1 MKQIKIKDELKRF
14 EAALGKTSLTAEQKR
29 NYMSVKENL
38 LKRETSSRYL
48 ASGQTGMITRYRHGE
63 RVWHGMEVEDELY
76 TGVESRRINGLTK
89 IGEFTVCMP
98 SNSAKNF
105 MPSAF
110 LALQQL
116 GFNREVK
123 HPVLVE
129 FRLASPD
136 VSAAYD
142 KLLKCHIVTAVL
154 YHDVQNTL
162 RELEQEQRWLEDC
175 LKTQPQIAI

>member
-1 MKQIKIKDELKRF
+1 MRQTKIKDELKRF
-14 EAALGKTSLTAEQKR
+14 ETVLGKTSLTAEQKR
-29 NYMSVKENL
+29 NYMLVKENL
-38 LKRETSSRYL
+38 LKCETSSRYW
-48 ASGQTGMITRYRHGE
+48 ASGQTGMITRYRNDE
-63 RVWHGMEVEDELY
+63 RVWHGAEAEDELY
-76 TGVESRRINGLTK
+76 TGVEPRRIHGLTK
-89 IGEFTVCMP
+89 IGEFKVYMP
-98 SNSAKNF
+98 SGSAEKF

-142 KLLKCHIVTAVL
+142 KLLKCHIATAVL
-154 YHDVQNTL
+154 YHDVQSTL
-162 RELEQEQRWLEDC
+162 LELEQEQRWIEACLE
-175 LKTQPQIAI
+175 TQPQIAI